1 MADNQNGAA
10 AQSAAERQLVINAQY
25 IKDLSFENP
34 RAPHS
39 LMQQQQQQQPEVSL
53 GIDVNA
59 KGLAQDV
66 YEVALV
72 ARAEAKAADEAVFVV
87 ELTYCAVVSLQN
99 VPQDQL
105 GYALLVEA
113 PRLMFPFAR
122 AVIANATREGGF
134 PPLMLHP
141 IDFAELWRR
150 RQEAQEA
157 QQGAAAASDMPIA

>member
-10 AQSAAERQLVINAQY
+10 AQDAGERQLVINAQY
-25 IKDLSFENP
+25 IKDFSFENP

-39 LMQQQQQQQPEVSL
+39 LMQQQQQPEVSL
-53 GIDVNA
+53 GVDVNA

-72 ARAEAKAADEAVFVV
+72 ARAEAKLGEEAVFVV
-87 ELTYCAVVSLQN
+87 EHTYGAVVTVQN

-105 GYALLVEA
+105 GYALLVET

-122 AVIANATREGGF
+122 AIIAGATREGGF

-150 RQEAQEA
+150 RQEAQQAEQA
-157 QQGAAAASDMPIA
+157 AGANGDRPIV

>member
-10 AQSAAERQLVINAQY
+10 AQDAGERQLVINAQY
-25 IKDLSFENP
+25 IKDFSFENP

-39 LMQQQQQQQPEVSL
+39 LMQQQQQQAPEVSL
-53 GIDVNA
+53 GVDVNA

-66 YEVALV
+66 YEVSLV
-72 ARAEAKAADEAVFVV
+72 TRAEAKMGGDTVFVV
-87 ELTYCAVVSLQN
+87 ELTYGAVVTLQN

-105 GYALLVEA
+105 GFALLVES

-122 AVIANATREGGF
+122 AIVAGATREGGF

-150 RQEAQEA
+150 RQEQEA
-157 QQGAAAASDMPIA
+157 QAAAGTASGDMPVV